1 MSILDDSGVRGC
13 LRGFERRNAVT
24 CDFNPNLS
32 GESSVVLNHD
42 EPGQPRCLNIHLI
55 TWVRACE
62 NPAAFQAAEALHC
75 LC

>member
-1 MSILDDSGVRGC
+1 M
-13 LRGFERRNAVT
+13 T